1 MKFFIERYSKRK
13 VEENPLWLVVLS
25 DIMTNLML
33 FFLILYVF
41 SIHPEKEA
49 KAIFVDGF
57 DKENAQKQKEK
68 KAEEVI
74 KKFTE
79 EDVAKKLAEELYK
92 AGMKDMAEVQITDKQ
107 IKINIA
113 APVLFTSGKAKL
125 GKAASDV
132 LAPVAQV
139 LNKLPN
145 DIIVEGH
152 TDNVPIKSGD
162 YPTNWELSAA
172 RADAVVELLAA
183 KYAVPQERLIAAA
196 YGENRPVA
204 GNDTPAGRALNRRI
218 EIIVSRKPQ

>member
-1 MKFFIERYSKRK
+1 MKFFIERYSRRK

-41 SIHPEKEA
+41 SIHPETEA

-57 DKENAQKQKEK
+57 DKEAQKLKEK
-68 KAEEVI
+68 KAEEVV

-79 EDVAKKLAEELYK
+79 EDIARKLAEELLK
-92 AGMKDMAEVQITDKQ
+92 AGLKDMAEVQITDKQ
-107 IKINIA
+107 IRINIA
-113 APVLFTSGKAKL
+113 APVLFASGKARL
-125 GKAASDV
+125 GRSASEV
-132 LAPVAQV
+132 LAPVALV

-152 TDNVPIKSGD
+152 TDGVPVKSGD

-172 RADAVVELLAA
+172 RSDAVVSLLAS
-183 KYAVPQERLIAAA
+183 KYSVPQERMIAAA
-196 YGENRPVA
+196 YGEHRPVA
-204 GNDTPAGRALNRRI
+204 SNGTAAGRARNRRI
-218 EIIVSRKPQ
+218 EIILARK